1 MADRNAGQTPEQI
14 NAALLQENALLQ
26 AEIQRLRSVVMWSQS
41 LLPREADQAELD
53 RLLDGE
59 QDAG

>member
-1 MADRNAGQTPEQI
+1 MTDRGPGQTPEQI
-14 NAALLQENALLQ
+14 NAALLQ

-59 QDAG
+59 